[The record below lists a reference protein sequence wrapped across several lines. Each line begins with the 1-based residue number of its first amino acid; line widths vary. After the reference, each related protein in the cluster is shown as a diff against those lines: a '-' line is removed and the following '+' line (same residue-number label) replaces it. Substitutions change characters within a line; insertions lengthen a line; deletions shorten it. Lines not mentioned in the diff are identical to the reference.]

1 MRNNR
6 HATAIAGDTTII
18 AVPTTKSVVATTKP
32 GTVPTNTLAATTTR
46 VTSLAGVVMFP
57 MNRVVRAA
65 LIAAGVGTAAT
76 PAAAQWTAQ
85 LLPNAAPYSRAL
97 GIQNGVVYGN
107 LTAITSPTLW
117 DVYTLEATSMMPT
130 TAGEG
135 PLPSGQTENRILAA
149 YIFGAGDGQYLGL
162 LRMSGLVGPV
172 VWKGGANSFLLLNN
186 SNRATGVAF
195 DAEGSW
201 QVGWYGSGSIQT
213 ERPSL
218 WMTRATPRVDLLPLD
233 ATGGIAYAIDQGVVS
248 GEVYASQ
255 TVWAALWPN
264 PLTQPQTWINLNP
277 PVATY
282 SRVRAAR
289 GGVQVGK
296 AQVPTRGSETASLW
310 RGSAD
315 SWVDLGALLPGHS
328 DAQATDGVWQVGNWA
343 GSAMVWRGT
352 AASWQSLNEF
362 SPPGLPQEMTWS
374 TATGVWSDGVTL
386 FVCGY
391 GGTAEYLSEH
401 AILWSRPLCVPPTV
415 VTQPQPVTFCSAQAL
430 TLSVAVDAAD
440 ATYQWY
446 RNGVVLYWP
455 PSAREATLS
464 IPFAWVTDAGEYTC
478 EVRTDCGGVVTQPVT
493 VRYVQFC
500 CNDIDFNNNDVFPED
515 QDVIDFFAVFAGGT
529 DCPACD
535 PIDFNNNGVFPED
548 QDVIDFFNVLAG
560 GTCP

>member
-6 HATAIAGDTTII
+6 PATATAETTTTI
-18 AVPTTKSVVATTKP
+18 AVPTTSLVVAATSPVVATT
-32 GTVPTNTLAATTTR
+32 TR
-46 VTSLAGVVMFP
+46 ATSLPGFVVFP
-57 MNRVVRAA
+57 INRVVRAA
-65 LIAAGVGTAAT
+65 LIAVGVGAAAT
-76 PAAAQWTAQ
+76 PASAQWTAQ
-85 LLPNAAPYSRAL
+85 LLPNDAPYSHAL

-117 DVYTLEATSMMPT
+117 DVYTLEATSMLPT

-149 YIFGAGDGQYLGL
+149 YIYGAGDGQYLGH
-162 LRMSGLVGPV
+162 LRMSGIVGPV

-186 SNRATGVAF
+186 NSRVTGVAF
-195 DAEGSW
+195 DAEGNW
-201 QVGWYGSGSIQT
+201 QVGWYGNGSYGT
-213 ERPSL
+213 ERPAL
-218 WMTRATPRVDLLPLD
+218 WMTRATGRVDLLPIN
-233 ATGGIAYAIDQGVVS
+233 ASGGIAYAIDQGVVS
-248 GEVYASQ
+248 GEVYANQ
-255 TVWAALWPN
+255 TVSAALWPN
-264 PLTQPQTWINLNP
+264 ALTQPQTWINLTP
-277 PVATY
+277 PGAAY

-296 AQVPTRGSETASLW
+296 AQSPTRGSDTASLW

-315 SWVDLGALLPGHS
+315 SWVDLGALLPGRS
-328 DAQATDGVWQVGNWA
+328 NAQATDGVWQVGNWA
-343 GSAMVWRGT
+343 GSAVVWRGT

-391 GGTAEYLSEH
+391 GGTAEYPSEH
-401 AILWSRPLCVPPTV
+401 AILWSRPLCAPPTV
-415 VTQPQPVTFCSAQAL
+415 VTQPQPVTFCSEQTL
-430 TLSVAVDAAD
+430 TLSVAVDVPD

-446 RNGVVLYWP
+446 RNGIALNWT
-455 PSAREATLS
+455 PSGREATLS

-478 EVRTDCGGVVTQPVT
+478 EVRTDCGGVITQPVT

-500 CNDIDFNNNDVFPED
+500 CNDIDFNNNDVFPEE
-515 QDVIDFFAVFAGGT
+515 QDVTDFFAAIAGDT
-529 DCPACD
+529 TCLTCD